1 MRQRHAA
8 KVQRPHGQIP
18 KATRPDTDGH
28 TAESPR
34 TRSRIHSPTLSG
46 PSATDGPPRPGNN
59 PTRQLCDHDAP
70 VPLPDRRIVL
80 ITLVGVRSCYSLN
93 PAGGPTEP
101 TGPDNI
107 HVTKSPGTLL
117 PRTAR
122 RIQKGEVPA
131 APVHDHGPAEHSHPQ
146 ISTEAVSTQPGD
158 TFKRPNPRGP
168 CP

>member
-1 MRQRHAA
+1 MDPNLACTNEVTPYGENPTAR
-8 KVQRPHGQIP
+8 RPRYRGHSR
-18 KATRPDTDGH
+18 ARDTLAQQTEDTLAH
-28 TAESPR
+28 R
-34 TRSRIHSPTLSG
+34 TRDGWPPVTLDSPTPRG
-46 PSATDGPPRPGNN
+46 PSFAHE
-59 PTRQLCDHDAP
+59 PTRRPSAVRVGRNCD
-70 VPLPDRRIVL
+70 LL
-80 ITLVGVRSCYSLN
+80 T
-93 PAGGPTEP
+93 PAGGLTEP

-168 CP
+168 CPRA